1 MKHLTKLLIVFLLTT
16 FVGVSYAQDRN
27 HPWAIGFGVNAV
39 DFSST
44 GADGMGDLFAQPYNV
59 RDNWNFVGSLSY
71 VNVKRYI
78 ADNISFGVNLSF
90 NQIDRIAILDQDV
103 LLRPNDLSYYSV
115 DGAFSYSFA
124 NLIGLGWLDPSLNVG
139 AGYYWIDNEGWGSF
153 NPGAG
158 VTFWLNEKIG
168 INLTSTYKYDMGSG
182 STINQTNLA
191 SPIEDGISHWQ
202 HQAGLV
208 VRFGGADTD
217 GDKIYD
223 KDDAC
228 PEVPG
233 LAQFNGCP
241 DTDGDGI
248 EDSKD
253 ACPNTA
259 GLAEFN
265 GCPDTDGD
273 GIADKD
279 DACPTVAGTK
289 ALNGCPD
296 ADGDGIA
303 DKDDACPQQA
313 GPRENRGCPWP
324 DADGDGVLDKDDK
337 CPQVAGTVANN
348 GCPEVKQDDVQQL
361 NEYSKTILF
370 DTGRSSIKKESL
382 ATLDAIAEI
391 MKKYPNA
398 TFSVDGHTDS
408 VGRDETNQKLSEE
421 RAGTVKEYL
430 LTRGVASNRLQSKG
444 YGESRP
450 IDSNKTSAG
459 RKNNRR
465 VEVTV
470 ISQN

>member
-1 MKHLTKLLIVFLLTT
+1 MKHLTKLLIVFMLTM
-16 FVGVSYAQDRN
+16 FVSVSYAQDRN
-27 HPWAIGFGVNAV
+27 HPWAIGFGANALN
-39 DFSST
+39 FSGT
-44 GADGMGDLFAQPYNV
+44 GADGMGNLFDQFFDV
-59 RDNWNFVGSLSY
+59 EDNWNFVASPISY
-71 VNVKRYI
+71 LTVKRYI
-78 ADNISFGVNLSF
+78 ADNISFGVNLSY
-90 NQIDRIAILDQDV
+90 NQIENINIIEQDV
-103 LLRPNDLSYYSV
+103 LLKPNDLSYYSV
-115 DGAFSYSFA
+115 DGLFSYSLS
-124 NLIGLGWLDPSLNVG
+124 NLIGWDWLDPHINVG
-139 AGYYWIDNEGWGSF
+139 AGYYWIENEGWASF

-158 VTFWLNEKIG
+158 LTFWLTEKFG

-182 STINQTNLA
+182 STINQNNLA
-191 SPIEDGISHWQ
+191 DPITDGISHWQ

-208 VRFGGADTD
+208 VRFGGVDTD

-324 DADGDGVLDKDDK
+324 DTDGDGVLDKDDK
-337 CPQVAGTVANN
+337 CPQVAGTVANY
-348 GCPEVKQDDVQQL
+348 GCPEITESIRKTL
-361 NEYSKTILF
+361 NDYAKTILF
-370 DTGRSSIKKESL
+370 DTGKSSIKAESEEVLKNIL
-382 ATLDAIAEI
+382 AI
-391 MKKYPNA
+391 MKDYSYAKFN
-398 TFSVDGHTDS
+398 VEGHTDS
-408 VGRDETNQKLSEE
+408 VGSEALNQKLSQE
-421 RAGTVKEYL
+421 RAQSVVDWL
-430 LTRGVASNRLQSKG
+430 VANGIDGSRLQASG

-450 IDSNKTSAG
+450 LESNNTRAG
-459 RKNNRR
+459 RTKNRR
-465 VEVTV
+465 VE
-470 ISQN
+470 INLQK